1 MATKKPPEIK
11 PHPDDSVEAIA
22 YKSVEQIPTREPNDL
37 NRLGFHVWRWL
48 TDSANTTLDEQ
59 ITVSGSRL
67 LISKGEAKE
76 RILQAL
82 KDMNVTIPRL

>member
-11 PHPDDSVEAIA
+11 LHPDDSIEAIA
-22 YKSVEQIPTREPNDL
+22 YKSVKQIPTREPNDL

-59 ITVSGSRL
+59 ITVSGARL
-67 LISKGEAKE
+67 LISKSEAKE

>member
-59 ITVSGSRL
+59 ITVSGARL

>member
-11 PHPDDSVEAIA
+11 PHPDDSIEAIA

-59 ITVSGSRL
+59 ITVSGTRL

>member
-22 YKSVEQIPTREPNDL
+22 YKSVEQIPTREPNDS